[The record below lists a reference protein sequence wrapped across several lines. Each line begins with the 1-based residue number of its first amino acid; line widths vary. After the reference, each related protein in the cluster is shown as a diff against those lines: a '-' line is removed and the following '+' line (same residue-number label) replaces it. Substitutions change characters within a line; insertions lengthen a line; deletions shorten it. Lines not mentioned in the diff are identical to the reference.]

1 MRFGSLLFLLLL
13 FFFKKNVIEILLGN
27 GGKSF
32 QEMYLKFMNGSEV
45 WIRDIFYK
53 ADSCSLMYACLL
65 ELKVIS
71 GYFISQNTNIMLK
84 ATN

>member
-1 MRFGSLLFLLLL
+1 MHFDSLLFLLL

-27 GGKSF
+27 GGKLF
-32 QEMYLKFMNGSEV
+32 QEMHLKFMNGSEV

-53 ADSCSLMYACLL
+53 PDCCFFMYACLL

-71 GYFISQNTNIMLK
+71 GYFTSQNTNIMLK